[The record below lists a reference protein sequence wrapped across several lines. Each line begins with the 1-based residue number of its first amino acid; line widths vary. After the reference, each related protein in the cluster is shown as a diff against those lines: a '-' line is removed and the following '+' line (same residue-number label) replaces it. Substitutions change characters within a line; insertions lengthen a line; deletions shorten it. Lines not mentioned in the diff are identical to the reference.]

1 MAEKPSES
9 RDSLESILQLAALN
23 EARIPLL
30 RAPMFKMIADVH
42 DGMMLATTPPVYGDQ
57 VPTLLVLQS
66 QQYFLGAT
74 RLALGGM
81 LSPVFPLLRASLESA
96 AYAILA
102 QGSEDRCMEWIKRDE
117 NDATRK
123 AFRAKFTFANAVKK
137 LAELDEELASH
148 YDYLYE
154 ASITHGAHPNFA
166 GVMGSITSKRNHSGD
181 ENIKMRVI
189 NDGGSTPVFHAL
201 DAVIRFGA
209 AAGGGFRYAI
219 PKHQPAVAAYHLFLG
234 LSNKMAEDWA
244 GIVASAKEQ
253 SER

>member
-1 MAEKPSES
+1 MAAEQTES
-9 RDSLESILQLAALN
+9 RDSLASILQLAALN

-30 RAPMFKMIADVH
+30 RGPMYKMISDVH

-66 QQYFLGAT
+66 QQYFLGAA

-96 AYAILA
+96 AYAILV
-102 QGSEDRCMEWIKRDE
+102 QGSADRCKEWIERDE

-137 LAELDEELASH
+137 LAGLDEGLAAN
-148 YDYLYE
+148 YDFLYE

-166 GVMGSITSKRNHSGD
+166 GVMGSITSTLNDSGD
-181 ENIKMRVI
+181 ENIQMRVI
-189 NDGGSTPVFHAL
+189 NDGGSSPVFHAL

-219 PKHQPAVAAYHLFLG
+219 PKHRPAVAAYDVFLG
-234 LSNKMAEDWA
+234 LSNKMAENWA
-244 GIVASAKEQ
+244 AIIASAKEE
-253 SER
+253 SEQ